1 MEYIKS
7 PINYIGNKYRILDE
21 LISLF
26 PKDIH
31 TFVDVFSGS
40 GNVLINTMADKY
52 IYNDLNYF
60 ISEIFKNLVFQP
72 YDKILEL
79 IYSIINEYDL
89 SLTNDVGFYRLR
101 EDYNNGKNDWYVLFT
116 MMCYSYNQQFRV
128 NNEMKYN
135 SSFGRNTKMF
145 RDVQKENLGRM
156 KEFLSVREVEV
167 WSKNYIDI
175 DYSLFTSEDFLYFD
189 PPYLNSYGNYNASK
203 CGFEGWSEKNEQE
216 LLELLDKLTEMGLKW
231 GLSNNLK
238 YENKYLREWMT
249 KYNVHYIQKKYLR
262 NSYNQKN
269 KEESAELF
277 VCNY

>member
-1 MEYIKS
+1 MNYIKS

-21 LISLF
+21 IIPNF
-26 PKDIH
+26 PRDIH

-40 GNVLINTMADKY
+40 GNVLINTIAEKY
-52 IYNDLNYF
+52 IYNDINYF
-60 ISEIFKNLVFQP
+60 VAEIFRNFVYQP
-72 YDKILEL
+72 YDRIIEL

-89 SLTNDVGFYRLR
+89 SLTNDKGFYRLR
-101 EDYNNGKNDWYVLFT
+101 EDYNNGRTDWFVLFT

-175 DYSLFTSEDFLYFD
+175 DYSLFTLEDFLYFD
-189 PPYLNSYGNYNASK
+189 PPYLNSYGNYNDGK

-269 KEESAELF
+269 KEDSTELF